1 MTTLIQF
8 VVTIFG
14 TWRQL
19 SEEVHS
25 NHRFAQR
32 LLWESGSWEM
42 PRVSSQRAIKRIK
55 AFFFRSVD
63 SDWTV
68 TGQFQETV
76 HPGAKQGRPGASC
89 KDRIR

>member
-1 MTTLIQF
+1 M
-8 VVTIFG
+8 TIFG

-25 NHRFAQR
+25 ID
-32 LLWESGSWEM
+32 LLRDCSASWEM
-42 PRVSSQRAIKRIK
+42 PGVRSQKDIKRIK
-55 AFFFRSVD
+55 AFFF
-63 SDWTV
+63 TV